1 MRACDTLLRLAACL
15 APGDIRR
22 DWLREWRAEIVYAT
36 GKHAPV
42 VLVLRCLGSFVHAA
56 WLRWERWRMET
67 VLQDFKYAL
76 RTLSKKPGFAAVTI
90 LTLAI
95 GIGANAAIF
104 SAVRAVLLRPLPFP
118 EPERIV
124 QISSTTVARPLRPFG
139 AASPP
144 DFVDW
149 RAESASF
156 IEMAAL
162 SAGSIPWSGD
172 GVAEQVPY
180 AMVTGGFFDVLS
192 VQAQHGRVLS
202 VDDDPMGSPDVVVI
216 SHGLWS
222 RRFTSDPNVLGRTMM
237 LDGTPRRIVGIM
249 PAGFSYPLDSELWV
263 PLRFTADDLATQ
275 RGAHYL
281 DVIARLQPHVTLEA
295 AQGELGNTVRRLSET
310 YPSTNGNKAVAVF
323 GLRDALVGNVKPALL
338 ILLGAVGFV
347 LLIVCVNIASLA
359 LTRAAGRTRELAVRA
374 ALGAGRARLVNGMLA
389 ESLVLAVAGGAAGL
403 LLAQWASQAI
413 AAIDTGI
420 GIPLLDQTR
429 VDGPVIAFTCAVA
442 LFAAIFSGTL
452 PAWHASSKLDVAQRI
467 RDNAS
472 NLTAGRERQRLR
484 GGLIVT
490 ETALAVVL
498 LVGAGLLMRTFL
510 QIAAVDLG
518 FDPARVQTFS
528 LSLPEATYPTPAAR
542 SAFMETLISQL
553 ASRPDVESAGAIFGL
568 PLTNFGYT
576 ITTSTVDGRQLTDDE
591 QDQRSLLVR
600 VVTPDYFRTMGIPLV
615 RGRAFTAADRLG
627 RPPVAV
633 VNDVAADLLWPGK
646 AAIGHSLT
654 IGTRL
659 SQGGESAGGTVVGVA
674 RSVRDFGATGP
685 LRPTIYL
692 AHAQFPMDFF
702 TVTLKARDN
711 PAALV
716 EPARA
721 LLASLDADLPM
732 FRVRTMEQLAANAV
746 AQPRLYLTL
755 IGVFAATAMLLA
767 AVGIYGVL
775 AHGVAQRTREI
786 GIRLALGANRREV
799 VGLVVGQAAALAS
812 GGLIVGLILASG
824 ASRLMQGLL
833 FGVEPS
839 DVTTYIGVAGVLL
852 GIALLASYLPARR
865 ASRIDP
871 ITALRCE

>member
-1 MRACDTLLRLAACL
+1 VKVCDRLLRLAAGL

-22 DWLREWRAEIVYAT
+22 DWLREWRAEIAYAT
-36 GKHAPV
+36 RRHSPA
-42 VLVLRCLGSFVHAA
+42 VLVVRCFGAFVHAA
-56 WLRWERWRMET
+56 WLRWERWRLEML
-67 VLQDFKYAL
+67 LQDLRYAL
-76 RTLSKKPGFAAVTI
+76 RTLGKRPGFAAVSI
-90 LTLAI
+90 LILAI

-118 EPERIV
+118 EPESVV
-124 QISSTTVARPLRPFG
+124 QISSTTVARPLRPGG

-144 DFVDW
+144 DFIDW
-149 RAESASF
+149 RADSASF
-156 IEMAAL
+156 TEMAAL

-180 AMVTGGFFDVLS
+180 AMVTGGFFDVLR
-192 VQAQHGRVLS
+192 VPAQQGRVLS
-202 VDDDPMGSPDVVVI
+202 LDDDPLGSPDVVVI
-216 SHGLWS
+216 SHALWS
-222 RRFTSDPNVLGRTMM
+222 RRFANDSDLLGRTMM
-237 LDGTPRRIVGIM
+237 LNGTPRRIVGIM
-249 PAGFSYPLDSELWV
+249 PAGFSYPLGSELWV

-281 DVIARLQPHVTLEA
+281 DVIARLQPEVTLEA
-295 AQGELGNTVRRLSET
+295 AQGELANIVRRLSET
-310 YPSTNGNKAVAVF
+310 YPRTNANQAVAVF

-413 AAIDTGI
+413 AALDTGI

-429 VDGPVIAFTCAVA
+429 VDGPVMAFTGAVA

-472 NLTAGRERQRLR
+472 NLTANRERQRLR
-484 GGLIVT
+484 GGLIVA

-528 LSLPEATYPTPAAR
+528 LSLPEAKYSTPAAR
-542 SAFMETLISQL
+542 SAFVETLISQL

-576 ITTSTVDGRQLTDDE
+576 ITTSTLDGRRLTDEE
-591 QDQRSLLVR
+591 QDQRSLQVR
-600 VVTPDYFRTMGIPLV
+600 VITEDYFRTMGVPLV
-615 RGRAFTAADRLG
+615 RGRTFTAADRLG
-627 RPPVAV
+627 RPPVAI
-633 VNDVAADLLWPGK
+633 VNEAAAALLWPGDD
-646 AAIGHSLT
+646 AVGHSLT

-674 RSVRDFGATGP
+674 RNVRDFGATGA
-685 LRPTIYL
+685 LRPTLYV
-692 AHAQFPMDFF
+692 AHAQFPVDFF

-716 EPARA
+716 EPART
-721 LLASLDADLPM
+721 LLATLDPDLPM
-732 FRVRTMEQLAANAV
+732 FRVRTMDQFAANAV

-755 IGVFAATAMLLA
+755 IGIFAAAAMLLA
-767 AVGIYGVL
+767 AIGIYGVL
-775 AHGVAQRTREI
+775 AHGVTQRTREI

-812 GGLIVGLILASG
+812 GGLALGLLLAFG
-824 ASRLMQGLL
+824 ASRLMRGLL
-833 FGVEPS
+833 FGVEPN
-839 DVTTYIGVAGVLL
+839 DVATYAGVAGALFA
-852 GIALLASYLPARR
+852 IALLASYLPARR
-865 ASRIDP
+865 ASRVDP
-871 ITALRCE
+871 VTALRSE

>member
-1 MRACDTLLRLAACL
+1 LLRLAACL

-22 DWLREWRAEIVYAT
+22 DWLREWRAEIACAT
-36 GKHAPV
+36 RKHAPA
-42 VLVLRCLGSFVHAA
+42 VLVVRCLGSFVHAA

-67 VLQDFKYAL
+67 LLQDVKYAL
-76 RTLSKKPGFAAVTI
+76 RTLSKKPGYAAVTI

-104 SAVRAVLLRPLPFP
+104 GAVRAVLLRPLPFP

-124 QISSTTVARPLRPFG
+124 QIYSTTVARPLGPG
-139 AASPP
+139 GTASPP

-149 RAESASF
+149 RTDSTSF
-156 IEMAAL
+156 TAMAAI
-162 SAGSIPWSGD
+162 SAGSIPLSGN

-180 AMVTGGFFDVLS
+180 AMVTGTFFDVLR
-192 VQAQHGRVLS
+192 VAAQHGRTLS
-202 VDDDPMGSPDVVVI
+202 ADDDSVGAPDVVVI
-216 SHGLWS
+216 AHDLWA
-222 RRFTSDPNVLGRTMM
+222 RRFGSDPAAIGRTMV
-237 LDGTPRRIVGIM
+237 LDGTPRRIVGVM
-249 PAGFSYPLDSELWV
+249 PARFSYPLSSQLWV
-263 PLRFTADDLATQ
+263 PLRFTSDDLATQ

-281 DVIARLQPHVTLEA
+281 DVIARLAPNVTLDA
-295 AQGELGNTVRRLSET
+295 AQGELAGIVRRLRET
-310 YPSTNGNKAVAVF
+310 YPRTNASKAVAVF

-338 ILLGAVGFV
+338 LLLGAVGFV
-347 LLIVCVNIASLA
+347 LLIVCVNIASLT

-374 ALGAGRARLVNGMLA
+374 ALGAGRARLINGMLA

-403 LLAQWASQAI
+403 LLAEWASQAI
-413 AAIDTGI
+413 SALDTGI

-429 VDGPVIAFTCAVA
+429 VDSAVIAFTCAVA
-442 LFAAIFSGTL
+442 LFAALFSGTL

-472 NLTAGRERQRLR
+472 NLTANRERQRLR
-484 GGLIVT
+484 GSLIVA

-498 LVGAGLLMRTFL
+498 LVGAGLLMRTFI

-528 LSLPEATYPTPAAR
+528 LSLPEAKYPTPDTRAA
-542 SAFMETLISQL
+542 FVETLLTQL
-553 ASRPDVESAGAIFGL
+553 ASRPDVEWAGAIFGL
-568 PLTNFGYT
+568 PLTSFGYT

-591 QDQRSLLVR
+591 QDQRSLQVR
-600 VVTPDYFRTMGIPLV
+600 VVTPDYFRTMGISLL

-633 VNDVAADLLWPGK
+633 VNDVAADLLWPGEV
-646 AAIGHSLT
+646 AIGHSLT

-659 SQGGESAGGTVVGVA
+659 SQGGERAGGTVVGVA

-685 LRPTIYL
+685 LRPTVYL

-721 LLASLDADLPM
+721 LLARLDPDLPM
-732 FRVRTMEQLAANAV
+732 FRVRTMEQFAANAV

-755 IGVFAATAMLLA
+755 IAVFAATAMLLA

-812 GGLIVGLILASG
+812 GGLVLGLILASG
-824 ASRLMQGLL
+824 ASRLMRGLL

-839 DVTTYIGVAGVLL
+839 DVATYAGVAGALFA
-852 GIALLASYLPARR
+852 IALLASYLPARR

>member
-1 MRACDTLLRLAACL
+1 VLRLAAFL
-15 APGDIRR
+15 APSDLRR
-22 DWLREWRAEIVYAT
+22 DWLREWHAELAYARR
-36 GKHAPV
+36 KHAPF
-42 VLVLRCLGSFVHAA
+42 VLVVRCLGAFVHAA
-56 WLRWERWRMET
+56 WLRWERWRLEML
-67 VLQDFKYAL
+67 LQDIKYAI

-95 GIGANAAIF
+95 GVGANAAIF

-118 EPERIV
+118 QPERLV
-124 QISSTTVARPLRPFG
+124 QIYSTTLARPMGPGG

-144 DFVDW
+144 DFTDW
-149 RAESASF
+149 RRDSTSF
-156 IEMAAL
+156 TRMAAI

-172 GVAEQVPY
+172 GAAEQVPY
-180 AMVTGGFFDVLS
+180 AMVTGGFFDVLQ
-192 VQAQHGRVLS
+192 VAAQQGRTLS
-202 VDDDPMGSPDVVVI
+202 DDDDPVGAQDVVVI
-216 SHGLWS
+216 SHELWS
-222 RRFTSDPNVLGRTMM
+222 RRFGNDRRVIDKTMV

-249 PAGFSYPLDSELWV
+249 PSGFSYPLSSELWV
-263 PLRFTADDLATQ
+263 PLRFTSRDLATQ

-281 DVIARLQPHVTLEA
+281 DVIARLAPNVMLEA
-295 AQGELGNTVRRLSET
+295 AQGELAGIVRRLGAA
-310 YPSTNGNKAVAVF
+310 YPRTNANKAVAIF
-323 GLRDALVGNVKPALL
+323 GLRDALVGNVRPALL
-338 ILLGAVGFV
+338 VLLGAVSFV

-374 ALGAGRARLVNGMLA
+374 ALGAGRARLINGMLA
-389 ESLVLAVAGGAAGL
+389 ESLVLAVAGGLAGL
-403 LLAQWASQAI
+403 LLAQWASQGISTLDA
-413 AAIDTGI
+413 GI

-484 GGLIVT
+484 GGLIVA

-528 LSLPEATYPTPAAR
+528 LSLPEAKYPTPDSRAA
-542 SAFMETLISQL
+542 FVETLLSQL
-553 ASRPDVESAGAIFGL
+553 ASRTDVESAGAIFGL

-576 ITTSTVDGRQLTDDE
+576 ITTSTVDGRRLTDEE
-591 QDQRSLLVR
+591 QDQRSLQVR

-615 RGRAFTAADRLG
+615 RGRMFTAADRLG
-627 RPPVAV
+627 RPAVAV
-633 VNDVAADLLWPGK
+633 VNEVAAELLWPGDDPL
-646 AAIGHSLT
+646 GHSLT

-659 SQGGESAGGTVVGVA
+659 SQGGDSAGGTVVAVA
-674 RSVRDFGATGP
+674 RNVRDFGARGP
-685 LRPTIYL
+685 LRPTLYL
-692 AHAQFPMDFF
+692 AHAQFPVDFF
-702 TVTLKARDN
+702 TVTLKAREN

-716 EPARA
+716 EPSRS
-721 LLASLDADLPM
+721 LLAMLDPDLPM
-732 FRVRTMEQLAANAV
+732 FRVRTMEQFAANAV

-755 IGVFAATAMLLA
+755 IGIFAGAAVLLA
-767 AVGIYGVL
+767 AIGIYGVL

-799 VGLVVGQAAALAS
+799 VGLVVGHAATLAL
-812 GGLIVGLILASG
+812 GGLVVGLILALG
-824 ASRLMQGLL
+824 ASRLMRGLL
-833 FGVEPS
+833 FGVEPG
-839 DVTTYIGVAGVLL
+839 DVATYGGVAVALFA
-852 GIALLASYLPARR
+852 IALVASYLPARR
-865 ASRIDP
+865 ASRVDP